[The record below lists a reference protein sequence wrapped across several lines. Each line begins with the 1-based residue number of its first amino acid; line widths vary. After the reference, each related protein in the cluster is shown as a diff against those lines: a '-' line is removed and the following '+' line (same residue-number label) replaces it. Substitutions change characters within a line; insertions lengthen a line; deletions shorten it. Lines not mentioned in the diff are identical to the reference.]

1 VRQKVRPLVK
11 MGAAYGAPLGVG
23 WACVLWTASASA
35 TDLGDVGGK
44 PVQLDVTETSVAA
57 QHFDARGA
65 ERLQDSGWGEWINR
79 LNAAARWG
87 KWTAGLRLDS
97 AVYWRRPV
105 DNPDFAS
112 LPSGGMNGMTA
123 LNFDNVSRFQN
134 GIYPAKLWLT
144 YASPGIEVTVGDAY
158 VQFGRGLTLSMR
170 KIDELGIDTTLR
182 GAKVEIQKDPFA
194 LTVVAGFA
202 NPNRIDDATGRSLF
216 PTTDPSPIPVFS
228 SDRIV
233 GAEIQ
238 AGRGL
243 PVTLATHVVRYS
255 RCAPYHYDAGGNI
268 VTDPLQDPGG
278 VALGSCDPTDTSEW
292 LNSLPTV
299 PPLLRAKDITMA
311 GQSLEIPTLGGH
323 GKLYL
328 EAAVQQST
336 YAPGK
341 EAPSAQLDLT
351 GNALYGSLSLD
362 AGPVTSTL
370 EVKSNR
376 NFYPVAAGVD
386 LDHAVE
392 FNVVTYSFAPPA
404 ETPTILDTEFGYFNA
419 CVDGGRLRTNVN
431 TSDNLLLYG
440 QGIFAYTKS
449 EQTAGGC
456 DARGHTIPS
465 GLTAAMVQDTVWD
478 GLAGAEWYFNNKFSH
493 VFASTGLRE
502 DTLSAGGAYYQEMHL
517 EYSIVKYLGGAFSIE
532 AQGFHRLRKE
542 QGQNLDVTNV
552 AQWWHEGENY
562 LALKIAPS
570 WVFAQG
576 FEYTSLLGQ
585 PTLYFNGSVLYKFAS
600 GSNVRAFVGQQRAAF
615 RCASGVCRY
624 FPPFEGARVELTLR
638 F

>member
-1 VRQKVRPLVK
+1 
-11 MGAAYGAPLGVG
+11 MGAACGGALGAG
-23 WACVLWTASASA
+23 WACVLWTATASA

-65 ERLQDSGWGEWINR
+65 ELLQDSGWGEWINR

-105 DNPDFAS
+105 DNPDFAT
-112 LPSGGMNGMTA
+112 LLVKGTNGQDA
-123 LNFDNVSRFQN
+123 LKLDAESRYLN
-134 GIYPAKLWLT
+134 AIYPAKLWLT
-144 YASPGIEVTVGDAY
+144 YASPGIEVTAGDAY

-182 GAKVEIQKDPFA
+182 GAKVEIAEGPLRPDRGRRVRQPDTHRRRHGAIA
-194 LTVVAGFA
+194 LPHDRHAAG
-202 NPNRIDDATGRSLF
+202 P
-216 PTTDPSPIPVFS
+216 PV
-228 SDRIV
+228 RL
-233 GAEIQ
+233 GPHR
-238 AGRGL
+238 GRGDPGGARSARDAGDPRRAL
-243 PVTLATHVVRYS
+243 S
-255 RCAPYHYDAGGNI
+255 RCAPYHYDANGNI
-268 VTDPLQDPGG
+268 VTDPFHDPAG
-278 VALGSCDPTDTSEW
+278 VAFGSCDPTDTSQW
-292 LNSLPTV
+292 LSSLPKV
-299 PPLLRAKDITMA
+299 PPQLRANDITMA

-328 EAAVQQST
+328 EAAVQQRAYDT
-336 YAPGK
+336 TPKANPNPEYG
-341 EAPSAQLDLT
+341 LD

-386 LDHAVE
+386 LNSAVE

-431 TSDNLLLYG
+431 TSDNLLFYG

-449 EQTAGGC
+449 EQASSGC
-456 DARGHTIPS
+456 DARGHTIAPS
-465 GLTAAMVQDTVWD
+465 NEPAATLQDTVWD

-493 VFASTGLRE
+493 VFASTGVRE

-542 QGQNLDVTNV
+542 KYQNPDVNNV
-552 AQWWHEGENY
+552 EQWWHEGENY

-576 FEYTSLLGQ
+576 FEYTTLVDQ
-585 PTLYFNGSVLYKFAS
+585 PTYYFNGSVLYKFAS
-600 GSNVRAFVGQQRAAF
+600 GSNVRAFVGQQRGAF